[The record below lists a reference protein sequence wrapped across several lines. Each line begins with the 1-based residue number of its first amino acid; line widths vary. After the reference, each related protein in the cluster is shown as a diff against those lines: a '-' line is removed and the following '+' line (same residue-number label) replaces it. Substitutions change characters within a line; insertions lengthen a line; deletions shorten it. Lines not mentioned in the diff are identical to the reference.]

1 MARIVEASA
10 HPELADRCYTQEEM
24 RKTLIEKFYELDEI
38 HENAIDITA
47 DSVIAAATV
56 MMTMSV
62 SAARFRMPTC
72 VTCLRASMLSSASM
86 LKRRR

>member
-56 MMTMSV
+56 MDAIYNT
-62 SAARFRMPTC
+62 
-72 VTCLRASMLSSASM
+72 LYNNQASQE
-86 LKRRR
+86 

>member
-1 MARIVEASA
+1 MMARIVEASA

-47 DSVIAAATV
+47 DSVTAAATV
-56 MMTMSV
+56 MDAIYNT
-62 SAARFRMPTC
+62 
-72 VTCLRASMLSSASM
+72 LYGNQASQE
-86 LKRRR
+86 